1 VVGSEI
7 VARVRGAAHAMGQ
20 IGELPLQTA
29 LAVNTLLNLGAG
41 ASTVVIDPALDY
53 LVDTQSTG
61 GSWPSAPNYY
71 GGPLKAVSWGP
82 PQLTTGLCL
91 EALARNALWERG
103 PSPCAA

>member
-1 VVGSEI
+1 
-7 VARVRGAAHAMGQ
+7 M
-20 IGELPLQTA
+20 
-29 LAVNTLLNLGAG
+29 NTLLNLGVG
-41 ASTVVIDPALDY
+41 ADAALIDRTLDY
-53 LVDTQSTG
+53 LLDTQSARR
-61 GSWPSAPNYY
+61 SWPSAPYYY